1 MMIRTRV
8 LCGMVIVCAVLCL
21 CVANTASAVS
31 VYDDAVAYWSF
42 DEGTISGTTVY
53 DQSLTTA
60 IDLSLVGTFTYE
72 EGAVDNAISSAATGN
87 YLTTGG
93 DVDALD
99 LSRDEDF
106 TISCWVKYASSCMI
120 ASKMESS
127 GNYRGW
133 LLNGIADG
141 SLDFLLRSEND
152 SDSRLWI
159 KAPANTITS
168 GEWAHV
174 TATLSYDTTDALLG
188 MRLYVNGQE
197 VEDAYLNNDGL
208 STLEPT
214 ENTIPMNLM
223 GRNNSGNG
231 YGALDEVAIWKRALS
246 ATEVQGIYQAGQP
259 PLLDRPDNY
268 FTNGDFEDTTGWGLA
283 GTTEFPA
290 GWTAYSDRKNAAAQ
304 ATGTAALGGTGTS
317 AYMEAFISSDESTRR
332 ELRQY
337 CEFETLPDWQ
347 FDMDFASATPY
358 YASDRSLSA
367 YLVNGNSGQIY
378 FRAVDPDGNG
388 KGDLQFFDSAN
399 GDWQTIAALE
409 NSIDFSADLNSN
421 ALNNHLTIVG
431 HYDDETPNFDVIVT
445 DNSGDEYSALGLTS
459 FFIRDPLKGDGV
471 GSVVL
476 NTFLSGASYTVDNL
490 VLTDFGEVEP
500 IAGDANNDGK
510 VDGSDVT
517 ILAGNWQKGVSDGL
531 TAKWEEGDFNGD
543 GKVDGSDVTILA
555 GNWQYGVE
563 AAAASVPEPATIM
576 LLLAGIS
583 SVCLLRRR

>member
-8 LCGMVIVCAVLCL
+8 LCGMVIVCTALCL

-42 DEGTISGTTVY
+42 DEGTVSGTTVS

-60 IDLSLVGTFTYE
+60 IDLTMVGTFAFE
-72 EGAVDNAISSAATGN
+72 EGAIDNGISSTATGN

-106 TISCWVKYASSCMI
+106 TISCWVKYASACMI

-133 LLNGIADG
+133 VLNGIADG

-174 TATLSYDTTDALLG
+174 TATLSYDTTDTLLG

-197 VEDAYLNNDGL
+197 VEDAYLRDSGI

-214 ENTIPMNLM
+214 ETTIPMNVM
-223 GRNNSGNG
+223 GRNNTGNG
-231 YGALDEVAIWKRALS
+231 YGAVDEMAIWKRALS
-246 ATEVQGIYQAGQP
+246 ATEVQGIYEAGHP

-283 GTTEFPA
+283 GTTDFPA

-304 ATGTAALGGTGTS
+304 ATGSAALNGTGTS

-337 CEFETLPDWQ
+337 CEFETLPEWQ

-358 YASDRSLSA
+358 YTSDKSMLM
-367 YLVNGNSGQIY
+367 YIVNGNSGQIY
-378 FRAVDPDGNG
+378 FQAIDPDGDG
-388 KGDLQFFDSAN
+388 KGDLQLYDSEN
-399 GDWQTIAALE
+399 GGWQTIAALE
-409 NSIDFSADLNSN
+409 DSIDLSVDLNSN
-421 ALNNHLTIVG
+421 SLSNHLTIAG
-431 HYDDETPNFDVIVT
+431 HYDDETPNFDIIVT
-445 DNSGDEYSALGLTS
+445 NSNGDEFSALGLTN
-459 FFIRDPLKGDGV
+459 FRVRAPVKGDGV
-471 GSVVL
+471 GSIVL
-476 NTFLSGASYTVDNL
+476 NTFESGASYTIDNL
-490 VLTDFGEVEP
+490 VLTDFGEVEL
-500 IAGDANNDGK
+500 IAGDAEQRWQGRWFRRHDPGWQ
-510 VDGSDVT
+510 
-517 ILAGNWQKGVSDGL
+517 LAERG
-531 TAKWEEGDFNGD
+531 
-543 GKVDGSDVTILA
+543 
-555 GNWQYGVE
+555 
-563 AAAASVPEPATIM
+563 
-576 LLLAGIS
+576 
-583 SVCLLRRR
+583 